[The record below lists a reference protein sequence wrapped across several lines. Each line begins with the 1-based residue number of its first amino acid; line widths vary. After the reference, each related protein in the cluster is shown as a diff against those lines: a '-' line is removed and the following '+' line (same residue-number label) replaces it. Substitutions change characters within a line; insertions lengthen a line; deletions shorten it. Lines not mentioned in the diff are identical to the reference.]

1 MPKKDAAKKPSSKP
15 TSLKLKAADAAKV
28 KGGRP
33 ARGESCKETG
43 DSGVMGCP
51 G

>member
-1 MPKKDAAKKPSSKP
+1 MKAKAKVKGKA
-15 TSLKLKAADAAKV
+15 SLKDLKPRRAAAV

-43 DSGVMGCP
+43 DTGMYGCP